1 MSTAPRKPALHGIR
15 ILDLSRVLAGPWCTM
30 TLGDLG
36 ADVIKIE
43 NPQGG
48 DDTRTWGPT
57 FVEGESAYYLCA
69 NRNKRSV
76 AVDLSTAEGQEII
89 RALAAKCDVVVEN
102 FKAGALQRYGLDYES
117 LRQVKPDLIY
127 CSISG
132 YGRTS
137 PLADRAGYDY
147 VVQAEAG
154 LMSITG
160 EPDGEPMKAGVAVAD
175 LFTGMYAVQAILAA
189 IIARN
194 NDGQGQLIDLALFDC
209 QLAMMANVASATLVS
224 GQEPRRF
231 GNAHA
236 SVVPYQ
242 VLPTRDSEIVLAV
255 GNDRQFK
262 LLCTE
267 VLERPD
273 IAADPRYATN
283 AARLDHRGVA
293 GAATAQ
299 ALEGPAAHA
308 RRRRLAAAP
317 GPHRHPHGHGTYRR
331 RRFAFPRGH
340 RAQHGHNC
348 AASQGGATP
357 AGRLAYSHERHA
369 GDRTLPASHAGGAH
383 KRGVAGAAGPDGLN
397 LHAEAQVGAHPRSR
411 VRWSGNS
418 QPPEPL
424 HRGSCNG
431 VSDTHKF
438 GVIHE
443 LRIAFHFD
451 GELLRDLL

>member
-1 MSTAPRKPALHGIR
+1 MTDIPRKPALHGVR

-43 NPQGG
+43 NPKGG
-48 DDTRTWGPT
+48 DDTRGWGPT
-57 FVEGESAYYLCA
+57 FAQGESAYYLSA

-76 AVDLSTAEGQEII
+76 AVDLASADGQRII
-89 RALAAKCDVVVEN
+89 RELAMQSDVVVEN
-102 FKAGALQRYGLDYES
+102 FKAGALDRYGLDYES
-117 LRQVKPDLIY
+117 LRKVKPDLIY

-137 PLADRAGYDY
+137 PLAGRAGYDY

-189 IIARN
+189 IIARR
-194 NDGQGQLIDLALFDC
+194 NDGKGQLIDLALFDC
-209 QLAMMANVASATLVS
+209 QLAMLANVGSAYLVS
-224 GQEPRRF
+224 GQEPERF

-262 LLCTE
+262 LLCDE

-273 IAADPRYATN
+273 IGADARFITNQLRIENRDALIPLLKDALRTRDAADWQQRLSSTGIPTGTVRTVGKALQSPE
-283 AARLDHRGVA
+283 AVARGMVSTVQHPKA
-293 GAATAQ
+293 GALKMVSSPIRMSGTPVRTPVAPPLLGEHTDEVLAE
-299 ALEGPAAHA
+299 LGI
-308 RRRRLAAAP
+308 RR
-317 GPHRHPHGHGTYRR
+317 
-331 RRFAFPRGH
+331 
-340 RAQHGHNC
+340 
-348 AASQGGATP
+348 
-357 AGRLAYSHERHA
+357 
-369 GDRTLPASHAGGAH
+369 
-383 KRGVAGAAGPDGLN
+383 
-397 LHAEAQVGAHPRSR
+397 
-411 VRWSGNS
+411 
-418 QPPEPL
+418 
-424 HRGSCNG
+424 
-431 VSDTHKF
+431 
-438 GVIHE
+438 
-443 LRIAFHFD
+443 
-451 GELLRDLL
+451 

>member
-1 MSTAPRKPALHGIR
+1 MTDSTRKPALHGIR

-43 NPQGG
+43 NPKGG
-48 DDTRTWGPT
+48 DDTRGWGPT
-57 FVEGESAYYLCA
+57 FIEGESAYYLCA

-76 AVDLSTAEGQEII
+76 GVDLSTPEGQRVI
-89 RALAAKCDVVVEN
+89 RELAAQSDVVVEN
-102 FKAGALQRYGLDYES
+102 FKAGALERYGLDYES
-117 LRQVKPDLIY
+117 LRKVRQDIIY

-160 EPDGEPMKAGVAVAD
+160 EPDGEPMKVGVAVAD

-189 IIARN
+189 IIARR

-209 QLAMMANVASATLVS
+209 QLAMLANVASATLVS
-224 GQEPRRF
+224 GKEPVRF

-262 LLCTE
+262 LLCE
-267 VLERPD
+267 VVLERPE

-283 AARLDHRGVA
+283 VARIDHRDTLIPLLKDVLRSRDAADWQQRLASTGIPTGTVRSV
-293 GAATAQ
+293 GAALHSPEAQ
-299 ALEGPAAHA
+299 ARQMVDTVQHPTIGPLQLVASPIRMSGTPVAVPRAPPLLGEHTDEVLA
-308 RRRRLAAAP
+308 ELNIRR
-317 GPHRHPHGHGTYRR
+317 
-331 RRFAFPRGH
+331 
-340 RAQHGHNC
+340 
-348 AASQGGATP
+348 
-357 AGRLAYSHERHA
+357 
-369 GDRTLPASHAGGAH
+369 
-383 KRGVAGAAGPDGLN
+383 
-397 LHAEAQVGAHPRSR
+397 
-411 VRWSGNS
+411 
-418 QPPEPL
+418 
-424 HRGSCNG
+424 
-431 VSDTHKF
+431 
-438 GVIHE
+438 
-443 LRIAFHFD
+443 
-451 GELLRDLL
+451 

>member
-283 AARLDHRGVA
+283 AARLDHRGTLIPLLKDLLRTRDAADWQQRLARTGIPTGTVRTV
-293 GAATAQ
+293 GAALHSPEATARNMVTTVQ
-299 ALEGPAAHA
+299 HPKVGPLQLVASPI
-308 RRRRLAAAP
+308 RMS
-317 GPHRHPHGHGTYRR
+317 GT
-331 RRFAFPRGH
+331 PVIEP
-340 RAQHGHNC
+340 
-348 AASQGGATP
+348 S
-357 AGRLAYSHERHA
+357 
-369 GDRTLPASHAGGAH
+369 
-383 KRGVAGAAGPDGLN
+383 
-397 LHAEAQVGAHPRSR
+397 
-411 VRWSGNS
+411 
-418 QPPEPL
+418 PPPMLGE
-424 HRGSCNG
+424 HTSE
-431 VSDTHKF
+431 V
-438 GVIHE
+438 
-443 LRIAFHFD
+443 LR
-451 GELLRDLL
+451 ELLGQTD

>member
-1 MSTAPRKPALHGIR
+1 MTSPRKPALHGIR

-43 NPQGG
+43 NPKGG
-48 DDTRTWGPT
+48 DDTRGWGPT
-57 FVEGESAYYLCA
+57 FAKGESAYFLCA

-76 AVDLSTAEGQEII
+76 TVDLSTPDGQRII
-89 RALAAKCDVVVEN
+89 REVALKCDVVVEN
-102 FKAGALQRYGLDYES
+102 FKAGALERYGLDYTS
-117 LRQVKPDLIY
+117 LRQVREDIIY

-154 LMSITG
+154 LMAVTG

-189 IIARN
+189 IIARR

-209 QLAMMANVASATLVS
+209 QLAMLANVASATLVS
-224 GQEPRRF
+224 GQEPVRF

-262 LLCTE
+262 LLCDV
-267 VLERPD
+267 VLERPEV
-273 IAADPRYATN
+273 AVDPRYATN
-283 AARLDHRGVA
+283 VARLEHRDTLIPLLKDVLRSRD
-293 GAATAQ
+293 AADWQ
-299 ALEGPAAHA
+299 
-308 RRRRLAAAP
+308 RRLASTGIP
-317 GPHRHPHGHGTYRR
+317 TGTVR
-331 RRFAFPRGH
+331 
-340 RAQHGHNC
+340 
-348 AASQGGATP
+348 S
-357 AGRLAYSHERHA
+357 
-369 GDRTLPASHAGGAH
+369 
-383 KRGVAGAAGPDGLN
+383 VGAA
-397 LHAEAQVGAHPRSR
+397 LHSPEAQARQMVSTVEHPTIGPLQLVASPIRMSGTPVR
-411 VRWSGNS
+411 VPSA
-418 QPPEPL
+418 PPLLGEHTQEVL
-424 HRGSCNG
+424 
-431 VSDTHKF
+431 D
-438 GVIHE
+438 E
-443 LRIAFHFD
+443 LRVK
-451 GELLRDLL
+451 RS

>member
-1 MSTAPRKPALHGIR
+1 MTSPNRKPALHGIR

-48 DDTRTWGPT
+48 DDTRSWGPN
-57 FVEGESAYYLCA
+57 FVEGESTYYLCA

-76 AVDLSTAEGQEII
+76 AVDLASPEGQQTI
-89 RALAAKCDVVVEN
+89 RALAAQCDVVVEN
-102 FKAGALQRYGLDYES
+102 FKTGALQRYGLDYES
-117 LRQVKPDLIY
+117 LREVRSDIIY

-154 LMSITG
+154 LMSVTG
-160 EPDGEPMKAGVAVAD
+160 EPEGEPMKVGVAIAD

-209 QLAMMANVASATLVS
+209 QLAMLANVASSALIT

-242 VLPTRDSEIVLAV
+242 VLPTRDSDIVLAV
-255 GNDRQFK
+255 GNDRQFR
-262 LLCTE
+262 LLCE
-267 VLERPD
+267 DVLERPD
-273 IAADPRYATN
+273 LAADPRFATGTARIEHRDALIPLLKELL
-283 AARLDHRGVA
+283 AARDAADWQARLASTGIPTGTVRTV
-293 GAATAQ
+293 GAALRSPEATARAMVSVVQ
-299 ALEGPAAHA
+299 HPTIGPLPLVSSPIRMSGTPIVAPSAPPRLGEHTREVLE
-308 RRRRLAAAP
+308 
-317 GPHRHPHGHGTYRR
+317 
-331 RRFAFPRGH
+331 
-340 RAQHGHNC
+340 
-348 AASQGGATP
+348 
-357 AGRLAYSHERHA
+357 
-369 GDRTLPASHAGGAH
+369 
-383 KRGVAGAAGPDGLN
+383 
-397 LHAEAQVGAHPRSR
+397 
-411 VRWSGNS
+411 
-418 QPPEPL
+418 
-424 HRGSCNG
+424 
-431 VSDTHKF
+431 
-438 GVIHE
+438 
-443 LRIAFHFD
+443 
-451 GELLRDLL
+451 ELLGQEQAQRGNQSSDQPKKQP

>member
-1 MSTAPRKPALHGIR
+1 MTESSRNPALHGVR

-43 NPQGG
+43 NPKGG
-48 DDTRTWGPT
+48 DDTRGWGPT
-57 FVEGESAYYLCA
+57 YLEGESAYYLSA

-76 AVDLSTAEGQEII
+76 AVDLASADGQRII
-89 RALAAKCDVVVEN
+89 RELALQSDVVVEN
-102 FKAGALQRYGLDYES
+102 FKTGALDRYGLDYES
-117 LRQVKPDLIY
+117 LRKIKPDLIY

-189 IIARN
+189 IIARR

-209 QLAMMANVASATLVS
+209 QLAMLANVGSAYLVS
-224 GQEPRRF
+224 GKEPLRF

-262 LLCTE
+262 LLCDE
-267 VLERPD
+267 VLEMPEL
-273 IAADPRYATN
+273 AADARYATN
-283 AARLDHRGVA
+283 
-293 GAATAQ
+293 
-299 ALEGPAAHA
+299 HA
-308 RRRRLAAAP
+308 RIENRDTLIPILKDALRTRDAADWQQRLASTGIPTGTVRTVGMALQSPEAVARGMVSTVPHPKAGSLKMVASPIRMTGTPVRTPMAP
-317 GPHRHPHGHGTYRR
+317 PLLGQHTDEVLAELGIRR
-331 RRFAFPRGH
+331 
-340 RAQHGHNC
+340 
-348 AASQGGATP
+348 
-357 AGRLAYSHERHA
+357 
-369 GDRTLPASHAGGAH
+369 
-383 KRGVAGAAGPDGLN
+383 
-397 LHAEAQVGAHPRSR
+397 
-411 VRWSGNS
+411 
-418 QPPEPL
+418 
-424 HRGSCNG
+424 
-431 VSDTHKF
+431 
-438 GVIHE
+438 
-443 LRIAFHFD
+443 
-451 GELLRDLL
+451 

>member
-1 MSTAPRKPALHGIR
+1 MADTIPRNPALHGVR

-43 NPQGG
+43 NPRGG
-48 DDTRTWGPT
+48 DDTRSWGPT
-57 FVEGESAYYLCA
+57 YAAGESAYYLCT

-76 AVDLSTAEGQEII
+76 AVDLSSAEGQQII
-89 RALAAKCDVVVEN
+89 RELATKCDVVVEN
-102 FKAGALQRYGLDYES
+102 FKAGALDRYGLDHAS
-117 LRQVKPDLIY
+117 LRKVRPDIIY

-160 EPDGEPMKAGVAVAD
+160 EPDGEPMKVGVAVAD

-194 NDGQGQLIDLALFDC
+194 NDGQGQFIDLALFDC
-209 QLAMMANVASATLVS
+209 QLAMLANVASAALVS
-224 GQEPRRF
+224 GQEPVRF

-255 GNDRQFK
+255 GNDRQFQA
-262 LLCTE
+262 LCET

-273 IAADPRYATN
+273 IAADPHYATN
-283 AARLDHRGVA
+283 VDRIRNRDTLIPLLKEVLRTRDAADWQQRLASTGIPTGTVRTVGAALASPEATARGMVSTVQHPKA
-293 GAATAQ
+293 GALKLVSSPIHMSGT
-299 ALEGPAAHA
+299 PV
-308 RRRRLAAAP
+308 RAP
-317 GPHRHPHGHGTYRR
+317 
-331 RRFAFPRGH
+331 
-340 RAQHGHNC
+340 
-348 AASQGGATP
+348 S
-357 AGRLAYSHERHA
+357 
-369 GDRTLPASHAGGAH
+369 
-383 KRGVAGAAGPDGLN
+383 
-397 LHAEAQVGAHPRSR
+397 
-411 VRWSGNS
+411 
-418 QPPEPL
+418 PPPL
-424 HRGSCNG
+424 LGEHTEE
-431 VSDTHKF
+431 V
-438 GVIHE
+438 
-443 LRIAFHFD
+443 LR
-451 GELLRDLL
+451 ELLGR